1 MSVIRSVSVLLL
13 SLLLALA
20 LRGAPDSRPPIE
32 GTVVPPPGISRGVHV
47 LVEKAARR
55 LIIFRDGRE
64 ERRFPVG
71 LGFGPVGS
79 KEKQGDGKTP
89 EGEYRVCRKNPASR
103 FHLSLGLN
111 YPNAADA
118 ERAFSAGIL
127 TRAQRDS
134 IRASSRGRGCP
145 PWDTPLGGEIFIHG
159 NGASSDW
166 TLGCVAL
173 DDSDMDRLYAAC
185 PVGTPVTI
193 RP

>member
-1 MSVIRSVSVLLL
+1 MAKARVPVT
-13 SLLLALA
+13 LLLALLA
-20 LRGAPDSRPPIE
+20 VPVLRGAPGSRPPVE
-32 GTVVPPPGISRGVHV
+32 GPVVPPPGLSRGVHL

-55 LIIFRDGRE
+55 LVLYRDRRE

-71 LGFGPVGS
+71 LGFAPVGT
-79 KEKQGDGKTP
+79 KDKQGDGKTP

-103 FHLSLGLN
+103 FHLSLGLD

-118 ERAFSAGIL
+118 ERAFAAGVISK
-127 TRAQRDS
+127 AQRNG
-134 IRASSRGRGCP
+134 IRASARGRGCP
-145 PWDTPLGGEIFIHG
+145 PWSTPLGGEIFIHG
-159 NGASSDW
+159 SGSSSDW

-173 DDSDMDRLYAAC
+173 DDPDMDVLYGAC